1 MIERNVTS
9 AALER
14 YFDEVYDLLE
24 NCMSVPLSEKKIVD
38 PDALLAILDELKSR
52 IPKEIIKAEKT
63 EEARDSIIKG
73 AYEEADRIVQQAKA
87 EGERIV
93 ALAEAEAER
102 LVQQEEIVKQ
112 ANAIAEEVKASALRH
127 QEEVKAE
134 TLRYEQEVRAEADDF
149 ATATKLEA
157 LQYVDNMLE
166 FFESNFN
173 ETLKTMATNR
183 DSVLFEIQKIN
194 TNAPKTTHVVE
205 DEEE

>member
-112 ANAIAEEVKASALRH
+112 ANAIAEEVKA
-127 QEEVKAE
+127 E

-194 TNAPKTTHVVE
+194 TNAPKTPHVVE